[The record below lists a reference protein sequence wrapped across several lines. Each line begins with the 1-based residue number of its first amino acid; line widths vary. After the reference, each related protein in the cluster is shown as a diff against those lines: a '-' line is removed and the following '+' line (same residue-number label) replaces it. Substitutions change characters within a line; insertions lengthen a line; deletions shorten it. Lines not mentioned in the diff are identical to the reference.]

1 MTILILAII
10 KNILKLIV
18 SKASVKQLAA
28 GFSFGLLIGLTPGN
42 LLYTLLIVL
51 IVAFVNINI
60 GTVVLGVGIVNG
72 LDQFAFPLAHRI
84 GYYCLTQT
92 STTVDWITYLHNLP
106 VVSGFQL
113 NNTVQLGTIIL
124 GLCLWLPIYGLT
136 YASIH
141 YGQVSIK
148 PKLAHSRWVQRLQKS
163 LLIQWVFKLKRLLRL

>member
-42 LLYTLLIVL
+42 LLYTLLIIL
-51 IVAFVNINI
+51 IVAFINTNI
-60 GTVVLGVGIVNG
+60 GTVVLGVGIVNV

-84 GYYCLTQT
+84 GYYCLTQN

-113 NNTVQLGTIIL
+113 NNTVQLGTLVL
-124 GLCLWLPIYGLT
+124 GLCLWLPVYGLS
-136 YASIH
+136 YAGIH

-163 LLIQWVFKLKRLLRL
+163 VWIQWVFKLKRLLRL